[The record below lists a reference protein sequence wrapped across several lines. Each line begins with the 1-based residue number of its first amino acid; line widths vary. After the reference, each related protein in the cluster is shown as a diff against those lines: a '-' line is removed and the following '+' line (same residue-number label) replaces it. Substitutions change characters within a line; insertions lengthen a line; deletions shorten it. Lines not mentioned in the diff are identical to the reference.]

1 MVGPGRAPPL
11 VRAEYRVV
19 AVIESERRAGAMSRL
34 SGFFYRHRWTK
45 LLVLLLPAVLWLLV
59 LYLGSIGGLLVFS
72 FWSIEEFT
80 GLIDRTFTLSTYAD
94 LLEPANRD
102 IVLRT
107 LGMAA
112 AVTIACSLLAFPLA
126 YYMARFAGRRA
137 RFVLYLAV
145 LMPLWSSYLVRALAW
160 RQILAREGVLYW
172 ALGKVGL
179 DGILDAVITAPVI
192 GGSSLI
198 ASKISLLIVYTYLW
212 LPFMILPVEA
222 ALERV
227 PGSYLEASSDLGARP
242 WLTFRRIVLPLAKPG
257 LIAGS
262 IFTFSLTLGDFILP
276 TMFGNSEFY
285 LGQQVFTQIGVVGN
299 TPLAAA
305 FTFVA
310 MAIMIVYLSI
320 AKRAG
325 AFESL

>member
-1 MVGPGRAPPL
+1 
-11 VRAEYRVV
+11 V
-19 AVIESERRAGAMSRL
+19 AVTDRATRRGLGAAISA
-34 SGFFYRHRWTK
+34 FFYRHPWAK
-45 LLVLLLPAVLWLLV
+45 LLVLLLPAALWLVV
-59 LYLGSIGGLLVFS
+59 LYLGSIAGLLVNS

-80 GLIDRTFTLSTYAD
+80 GLIDRTFTLSTYQD
-94 LLEPANRD
+94 LLEPYNRD

-107 LGMAA
+107 LFMAA
-112 AVTIACSLLAFPLA
+112 GVTVACAFLAFPLA
-126 YYMARFAGRRA
+126 YFMARYATRRS

-145 LMPLWSSYLVRALAW
+145 LMPLWSSYLVRALSW
-160 RQILAREGVLYW
+160 RQIFAREGVLYW

-179 DGILDAVITAPVI
+179 DGLIDTLVTVPVI

-198 ASKISLLIVYTYLW
+198 ASKISLFVVYTYLW

-227 PGSYLEASSDLGARP
+227 PGSFLEASSDLGARP
-242 WLTFRRIVLPLAKPG
+242 RMTFRTIVLPLAKPG

-276 TMFGNSEFY
+276 QMFGNSEYY
-285 LGQQVFTQIGVVGN
+285 LGQQVYTQIGVAGN

-305 FTFVA
+305 LTFVA
-310 MAIMIVYLSI
+310 MAIMIIYLSI

>member
-1 MVGPGRAPPL
+1 VTQRELRSGVTA
-11 VRAEYRVV
+11 
-19 AVIESERRAGAMSRL
+19 AV
-34 SGFFYRHRWTK
+34 SGFFYRHPWAK
-45 LLVLLLPAVLWLLV
+45 LLLLLLPAVLWLVV
-59 LYLGSIGGLLVFS
+59 LYLGSIAGLLVNS

-80 GLIDRTFTLSTYAD
+80 GLIDRTFTLSTYQD
-94 LLEPANRD
+94 LWVPSNRD

-107 LGMAA
+107 LFMAA
-112 AVTIACSLLAFPLA
+112 AVTVACAFLAFPLA
-126 YYMARFAGRRA
+126 YYMARYASRRG
-137 RFVLYLAV
+137 RFVLYLLV

-160 RQILAREGVLYW
+160 RQIFAREGVLYW
-172 ALGKVGL
+172 GLGKLGL
-179 DGILDAVITAPVI
+179 EGVLDTLIQAPVV

-198 ASKISLLIVYTYLW
+198 ASKISLFVVYTYLW

-227 PGSYLEASSDLGARP
+227 PGSFLEASSDLGARP
-242 WLTFRRIVLPLAKPG
+242 GLTFRRIVLPLAKPG

-276 TMFGNSEFY
+276 TMFGSSEFY
-285 LGQQVFTQIGVVGN
+285 LGQQVYTQIGVVGN

-310 MAIMIVYLSI
+310 MAIMIVYLMI
-320 AKRAG
+320 AKRGG

>member
-1 MVGPGRAPPL
+1 MAVTDRAT
-11 VRAEYRVV
+11 
-19 AVIESERRAGAMSRL
+19 RRGLGAAISA
-34 SGFFYRHRWTK
+34 FFYRHPWAK
-45 LLVLLLPAVLWLLV
+45 LLVLLLPAALWLVV
-59 LYLGSIGGLLVFS
+59 LYLGSIAGLLVNS

-80 GLIDRTFTLSTYAD
+80 GLIDRTFTLSTYQD
-94 LLEPANRD
+94 LLEPYNRD

-107 LGMAA
+107 LFMAA
-112 AVTIACSLLAFPLA
+112 SVTVACAFLAFPLA
-126 YYMARFAGRRA
+126 YFMARYATRRS

-145 LMPLWSSYLVRALAW
+145 LMPLWSSYLVRALSW
-160 RQILAREGVLYW
+160 RQIFAREGVLYW

-179 DGILDAVITAPVI
+179 DGLIDTLVTVPVI

-198 ASKISLLIVYTYLW
+198 ASKISLFVVYTYLW

-227 PGSYLEASSDLGARP
+227 PGSFLEASSDLGARP
-242 WLTFRRIVLPLAKPG
+242 RMTFRTIVLPLAKPG

-276 TMFGNSEFY
+276 QMFGNSEYY
-285 LGQQVFTQIGVVGN
+285 LGQQVYTQIGVAGN

>member
-1 MVGPGRAPPL
+1 VGPDRAPPL
-11 VRAEYRVV
+11 LDAGRSDV
-19 AVIESERRAGAMSRL
+19 AVTQRDDRRHGAARRI
-34 SGFFYRHRWTK
+34 SGLFYRHPWAK
-45 LLVLLLPAVLWLLV
+45 LLVLLVPAVLWLVV
-59 LYLGSIGGLLVFS
+59 LYLGSIGGLLVYS
-72 FWSIEEFT
+72 FWSLEEFT
-80 GLIDRTFTLSTYAD
+80 GLVDKTFTLGTYAD
-94 LLEPANRD
+94 LLEPSNRD

-107 LGMAA
+107 LSMAA
-112 AVTIACSLLAFPLA
+112 AVTVACSFLAFPLA
-126 YYMARFAGRRA
+126 YYMARYATRRA

-160 RQILAREGVLYW
+160 RQIFAREGALYW
-172 ALGKVGL
+172 ALGKVDL
-179 DGILDAVITAPVI
+179 DGVLDTLISAPVV

-198 ASKISLLIVYTYLW
+198 ASKISLFVVYTYLW

-227 PGSYLEASSDLGARP
+227 PGSFLEASSDLGARP

-276 TMFGNSEFY
+276 TMFGSSEFY

>member
-1 MVGPGRAPPL
+1 M
-11 VRAEYRVV
+11 
-19 AVIESERRAGAMSRL
+19 AVSRPERRGGAMAAVSA
-34 SGFFYRHRWTK
+34 FFYRHPWAK
-45 LLVLLLPAVLWLLV
+45 LIALLLPALVWLLV
-59 LYLGSIGGLLVFS
+59 LYLGSIGGLLVYS
-72 FWSIEEFT
+72 FWSLAEFT
-80 GLIDRTFTLSTYAD
+80 GLIDRTFTLSTYES
-94 LLEPANRD
+94 LLDPANRD

-107 LGMAA
+107 LGMAG
-112 AVTIACSLLAFPLA
+112 AVTIACSILAFPLA
-126 YYMARFAGRRA
+126 YYMARYASRRG

-160 RQILAREGVLYW
+160 RQVLAREGVLYW

-179 DGILDAVITAPVI
+179 DGVLDWFVTAPVVV
-192 GGSSLI
+192 GASLI
-198 ASKISLLIVYTYLW
+198 ASKISLFVVFTYLW

-227 PGSYLEASSDLGARP
+227 PGSFLEASSDLGARP
-242 WLTFRRIVLPLAKPG
+242 WLTFRKVVLPLAKPG

-276 TMFGNSEFY
+276 TMFGSSEFY

-310 MAIMIVYLSI
+310 MAIMIVYLTA

>member
-1 MVGPGRAPPL
+1 VEQFAVGLTDRDRRNGFGAA
-11 VRAEYRVV
+11 VSRV
-19 AVIESERRAGAMSRL
+19 
-34 SGFFYRHRWTK
+34 FYRHPWSK
-45 LLVLLLPAVLWLLV
+45 LLLLLLPALLWLVV
-59 LYLGSIGGLLVFS
+59 LYLGSIGGLLVNS
-72 FWSIEEFT
+72 FWSLEEFT
-80 GLIDRTFTLSTYAD
+80 GLIDRTLTLATYEA
-94 LLEPANRD
+94 LLEPTNRD

-107 LGMAA
+107 LFMAA
-112 AVTIACSLLAFPLA
+112 AVTIACAVLAFPLA
-126 YYMARFAGRRA
+126 YYMARYATRRGRFA
-137 RFVLYLAV
+137 LYLAV
-145 LMPLWSSYLVRALAW
+145 LMPLWSSYLVRALSW
-160 RQILAREGVLYW
+160 RQIFAGEGVLYW
-172 ALGKVGL
+172 ALGKLGL
-179 DGILDAVITAPVI
+179 EGVI
-192 GGSSLI
+192 GFVLGTPLI
-198 ASKISLLIVYTYLW
+198 GGDTLITSKISLFVVYTYLW

-227 PGSYLEASSDLGARP
+227 PGSFLEASSDLGARP
-242 WLTFRRIVLPLAKPG
+242 RLTFRRIVMPLAKPG

-276 TMFGNSEFY
+276 TMFGSSEFY

-310 MAIMIVYLSI
+310 MAIMILYLLG

>member
-1 MVGPGRAPPL
+1 
-11 VRAEYRVV
+11 V
-19 AVIESERRAGAMSRL
+19 AVNQHEHRSGVTAAVSR
-34 SGFFYRHRWTK
+34 FFYRHPWAK
-45 LLVLLLPAVLWLLV
+45 LLLLLLPAVLWLVV
-59 LYLGSIGGLLVFS
+59 LYLGSIAGLLVNS

-80 GLIDRTFTLSTYAD
+80 GLIDRTFTLSTYRD
-94 LLEPANRD
+94 LFQPSNRD

-107 LGMAA
+107 FFMAA
-112 AVTIACSLLAFPLA
+112 AVTVACAFLAFPLA
-126 YYMARFAGRRA
+126 YYMARYATRRG

-160 RQILAREGVLYW
+160 RLIFAREGVLYW

-179 DGILDAVITAPVI
+179 DGVLDTLIRAPMV

-198 ASKISLLIVYTYLW
+198 ASKISLFVVYTYLW

-227 PGSYLEASSDLGARP
+227 PRSFLEASSDLGARP
-242 WLTFRRIVLPLAKPG
+242 GLTFRRIVLPLAKPG

-276 TMFGNSEFY
+276 TMFGSSEFY
-285 LGQQVFTQIGVVGN
+285 LGQQVYTQIGVVGN

-310 MAIMIVYLSI
+310 MAIMIVYLMI
-320 AKRAG
+320 AKRGG

>member
-1 MVGPGRAPPL
+1 
-11 VRAEYRVV
+11 V
-19 AVIESERRAGAMSRL
+19 AVTDRQIRRGPWAAVSA
-34 SGFFYRHRWTK
+34 FFYRHPWTK
-45 LLVLLLPAVLWLLV
+45 LLVLLLPAALWLVV
-59 LYLGSIGGLLVFS
+59 LYLGSIAGLLVNS

-80 GLIDRTFTLSTYAD
+80 GLIDRTFTLSTYQD
-94 LLEPANRD
+94 LLEPYNRD

-107 LGMAA
+107 LFMAA
-112 AVTIACSLLAFPLA
+112 SVTVACAFLAFPLA
-126 YYMARFAGRRA
+126 YFMARFATRRS

-145 LMPLWSSYLVRALAW
+145 LMPLWSSYLVRALSW
-160 RQILAREGVLYW
+160 RQIFAREGVLYW

-179 DGILDAVITAPVI
+179 DGLIDTLVSTPVI

-198 ASKISLLIVYTYLW
+198 ASRISLFVVYTYLW

-227 PGSYLEASSDLGARP
+227 PGSFLEASSDLGARP
-242 WLTFRRIVLPLAKPG
+242 RMTFRTIVLPLAKPG

-276 TMFGNSEFY
+276 QMFGNSEYY
-285 LGQQVFTQIGVVGN
+285 LGQQVYTQIGVAGN

-305 FTFVA
+305 LTFVA

>member
-1 MVGPGRAPPL
+1 MAVTER
-11 VRAEYRVV
+11 YRHDGLIA
-19 AVIESERRAGAMSRL
+19 AVSR
-34 SGFFYRHRWTK
+34 FFYRYPWSK
-45 LLVLLLPAVLWLLV
+45 LLLLLLPALLWLV
-59 LYLGSIGGLLVFS
+59 ILYLGSIAGLLVNS

-94 LLEPANRD
+94 LWQPANRD

-107 LGMAA
+107 FSMAA
-112 AVTIACSLLAFPLA
+112 AVTFACALLAFPLA
-126 YYMARFAGRRA
+126 YYMARYASRRGR
-137 RFVLYLAV
+137 FILYLAV
-145 LMPLWSSYLVRALAW
+145 LMPLWSSYVVRALAW

-172 ALGKVGL
+172 LFGKLGLEGV
-179 DGILDAVITAPVI
+179 LDALISIPSV
-192 GGSSLI
+192 GGTSWI
-198 ASKISLLIVYTYLW
+198 ASKIGLFVVYTYLW
-212 LPFMILPVEA
+212 LPFMILPLEA

-227 PGSYLEASSDLGARP
+227 PGSFVEASSDLGARP
-242 WLTFRRIVLPLAKPG
+242 RLTFRRIVLPLAKPG

-276 TMFGNSEFY
+276 SMFGDSSFFI
-285 LGQQVFTQIGVVGN
+285 GQQVYQQVGVVGN

-310 MAIMIVYLSI
+310 MAIMIAYLAI

>member
-1 MVGPGRAPPL
+1 MALSQRD
-11 VRAEYRVV
+11 
-19 AVIESERRAGAMSRL
+19 RRNGFMAGV
-34 SGFFYRHRWTK
+34 SGFFYRHPWSK
-45 LLVLLLPAVLWLLV
+45 LLLLLLPAVLWLMG
-59 LYLGSIGGLLVFS
+59 LYLGSIAGLLVNS

-80 GLIDRTFTLSTYAD
+80 GLIDRTFTLSTYRD
-94 LLEPANRD
+94 LFEPYNRD

-107 LGMAA
+107 FFMAA
-112 AVTIACSLLAFPLA
+112 VVTVACAFLAFPLA
-126 YYMARFAGRRA
+126 YYMARYATRRG

-160 RQILAREGVLYW
+160 RQIFARGGVLYW
-172 ALGKVGL
+172 ALGKLGL
-179 DGILDAVITAPVI
+179 DGVLDTLVQAPVV

-198 ASKISLLIVYTYLW
+198 ASKISLFIVYMYLW
-212 LPFMILPVEA
+212 LPFMILPIEA

-227 PGSYLEASSDLGARP
+227 PGSFLEASSDLGARP
-242 WLTFRRIVLPLAKPG
+242 GLSFRRIVLPLAKPG

-276 TMFGNSEFY
+276 TMFGSSEFY

-310 MAIMIVYLSI
+310 MAIMIVYLTI

>member
-1 MVGPGRAPPL
+1 
-11 VRAEYRVV
+11 V
-19 AVIESERRAGAMSRL
+19 AVTDRERRRGPIAAA
-34 SGFFYRHRWTK
+34 SGFFYRHPWSK
-45 LLVLLLPAVLWLLV
+45 LLLLLLPAVLWLV
-59 LYLGSIGGLLVFS
+59 ILYLGSIGGLLVNS
-72 FWSIEEFT
+72 FWSLEEFT
-80 GLIDRTFTLSTYAD
+80 GLIDRTFTLSTYGD
-94 LLEPANRD
+94 LLQPANRD
-102 IVLRT
+102 SVVRSLW
-107 LGMAA
+107 MAA
-112 AVTIACSLLAFPLA
+112 SVTIACSLIAFPLA
-126 YYMARFAGRRA
+126 YYMARYATRRA
-137 RFVLYLAV
+137 RFALYLAV
-145 LMPLWSSYLVRALAW
+145 LMPLWSSYLVRALSW
-160 RQILAREGVLYW
+160 RQIFAREGVLYW
-172 ALGKVGL
+172 GLEKVGL
-179 DGILDAVITAPVI
+179 EGVLDAIVALPVI

-198 ASKISLLIVYTYLW
+198 ASRLSLFVVYTYLW

-227 PGSYLEASSDLGARP
+227 PGSFLEASSDLGARP

-276 TMFGNSEFY
+276 TMFGNSELY
-285 LGQQVFTQIGVVGN
+285 LGNQVFTQIGVVGN

-310 MAIMIVYLSI
+310 MAIMIIYLLI

>member
-1 MVGPGRAPPL
+1 
-11 VRAEYRVV
+11 V
-19 AVIESERRAGAMSRL
+19 AVTQRELRSGVTAAV
-34 SGFFYRHRWTK
+34 SGFFYRHPWAK
-45 LLVLLLPAVLWLLV
+45 LLLLLLPAVLWLVV
-59 LYLGSIGGLLVFS
+59 LYLGSIAGLLVNS

-80 GLIDRTFTLSTYAD
+80 GLIDRTFTLSTYQD
-94 LLEPANRD
+94 LWVPSNRD

-107 LGMAA
+107 LFMAA
-112 AVTIACSLLAFPLA
+112 AVTVACAFLAFPLA
-126 YYMARFAGRRA
+126 YYMARYASRRG
-137 RFVLYLAV
+137 RFVLYLLV

-160 RQILAREGVLYW
+160 RQIFAREGVLYW
-172 ALGKVGL
+172 GLGKLGL
-179 DGILDAVITAPVI
+179 EGVLDTLIQAPVV

-198 ASKISLLIVYTYLW
+198 ASKISLFVVYTYLW

-227 PGSYLEASSDLGARP
+227 PGSFLEASSDLGARP
-242 WLTFRRIVLPLAKPG
+242 GLTFRRIVLPLAKPG

-276 TMFGNSEFY
+276 TMFGSSEFY
-285 LGQQVFTQIGVVGN
+285 LGQQVYTQIGVVGN

-310 MAIMIVYLSI
+310 MAIMIVYLMI
-320 AKRAG
+320 AKRGG

>member
-1 MVGPGRAPPL
+1 MGPERAPPL
-11 VRAEYRVV
+11 LVV
-19 AVIESERRAGAMSRL
+19 GCHPVAMTRRDRHSGFMASM
-34 SGFFYRHRWTK
+34 SGFFYRHPRSK
-45 LLVLLLPAVLWLLV
+45 LLLLLLPALLWLVV
-59 LYLGSIGGLLVFS
+59 LYLGSIAGLLVNS

-80 GLIDRTFTLSTYAD
+80 GLIDRTLTLNTYKA

-107 LGMAA
+107 LAMAA
-112 AVTIACSLLAFPLA
+112 AVTIACAFLAFPLA
-126 YYMARFAGRRA
+126 YYMARFATRRG

-179 DGILDAVITAPVI
+179 DGLLDAVILAPMV
-192 GGSSLI
+192 GGESLI
-198 ASKISLLIVYTYLW
+198 ASNISLFVVYTYLW

-227 PGSYLEASSDLGARP
+227 PATFLEASSDLGAKPRF
-242 WLTFRRIVLPLAKPG
+242 TFRRVVLPLAKPG
-257 LIAGS
+257 LVAGS

-276 TMFGNSEFY
+276 SMFGRSGFF
-285 LGQQVFTQIGVVGN
+285 LGQQVNTQIGVVGN

-310 MAIMIVYLSI
+310 LAIMTVYLAI

-325 AFESL
+325 AFQSL

>member
-1 MVGPGRAPPL
+1 M
-11 VRAEYRVV
+11 
-19 AVIESERRAGAMSRL
+19 AVNQQERRSGVTAAV
-34 SGFFYRHRWTK
+34 SGFFYRHPWAK
-45 LLVLLLPAVLWLLV
+45 LLLLLLPAVLWLVV
-59 LYLGSIGGLLVFS
+59 LYLGSIAGLLVNS

-80 GLIDRTFTLSTYAD
+80 GLIDRTFTLSTYQD
-94 LLEPANRD
+94 LFEPYNRD

-107 LGMAA
+107 VFMAA
-112 AVTIACSLLAFPLA
+112 GVTVACAFLAFPLA
-126 YYMARFAGRRA
+126 YYMARYATRRG

-160 RQILAREGVLYW
+160 RQIFAREGVLYW
-172 ALGKVGL
+172 ALGKLGL
-179 DGILDAVITAPVI
+179 DGLLDTLIQAPMV

-198 ASKISLLIVYTYLW
+198 ASKISLFVVYTYLW

-227 PGSYLEASSDLGARP
+227 PRSFLEASSDLGARP
-242 WLTFRRIVLPLAKPG
+242 GLTFRRIVLPLAKPG

-276 TMFGNSEFY
+276 TMFGSSEFY
-285 LGQQVFTQIGVVGN
+285 LGQQVYTQIGVVGN

-310 MAIMIVYLSI
+310 MAIMIVYLMI
-320 AKRAG
+320 AKRGG